1 MAKIKK
7 KKLEIPDSV
16 KELRYSYKKF
26 AKKHGIR
33 IKGKGM
39 SKKERK
45 RQMKKLHAEYCRCA
59 VKGLNKAVKIMAEHP
74 DAKNIDKVREGVE
87 NIIKNAAVMKK
98 VAKYYRKDKE
108 AYPNM
113 IFLPNMIMNTILY
126 YSRED
131 MSEEDK
137 AIAETLNKDALIE
150 FCEKILKKETKRYQ
164 KFGLPEPMAYQLA
177 TVIPTGKLFKKQRGR
192 TWYRRLIETMFNIA
206 EVQEVNPDQ
215 ILMAV
220 YKIDKKDRLDKD
232 EFLQG
237 FFSEFIMQRA
247 SNKVAKYTETQKEL
261 YDGLIDRT
269 LMYLNG
275 LKKKKLR
282 VILKNYIE
290 RRKSAEEY
298 KNDTKRI
305 IKFTDHAN
313 SNSPYETIKAVVH
326 DLIESNSSNE
336 LYLQ

>member
-7 KKLEIPDSV
+7 KKLDIPDSV
-16 KELRYSYKKF
+16 KELRYSTKKF

-33 IKGKGM
+33 LKGKGM
-39 SKKERK
+39 SKKDKK
-45 RQMKKLHAEYCRCA
+45 RQLKKLQAEYSRCA
-59 VKGLNKAVKIMAEHP
+59 IKGLNKAVKIMAENP

-98 VAKYYRKDKE
+98 IAKLYKKNRDM
-108 AYPNM
+108 YPNM
-113 IFLPNMIMNTILY
+113 IFLPNMIMNTIVY

-137 AIAETLNKDALIE
+137 AIGESLNKEALVE
-150 FCEKILKKETKRYQ
+150 FCEKILKKETKRYE
-164 KFGLPEPMAYQLA
+164 KLGLPAPVAYQMA

-192 TWYRRLIETMFNIA
+192 TWYRRLIETMYNIA
-206 EVQEVNPDQ
+206 EVQEVNPDM

-220 YKIDKKDRLDKD
+220 SKIDKKNKLDKD
-232 EFLQG
+232 KFLEG
-237 FFSEFIMQRA
+237 FFSEFIMQRS
-247 SNKVAKYTETQKEL
+247 SNKTAKFTETQKEL
-261 YDGLIDRT
+261 HDALIDRT
-269 LMYLNG
+269 LVYLNG

-298 KNDTKRI
+298 KNDSKRI
-305 IKFTDHAN
+305 IRFTDHAN
-313 SNSPYETIKAVVH
+313 SNSPYETIKAVVQ
-326 DLIESNSSNE
+326 DLIESNSTNE